1 MTTHGSSALAWRK
14 STYSSDNGG
23 DCVEVA
29 DNCPGT
35 VPVRDSKDPH
45 GPTLTFTPTA
55 WTAFLTTLKSGQ
67 LPTS

>member
-1 MTTHGSSALAWRK
+1 MPSYGSPALTWHK
-14 STYSSDNGG
+14 SSYSSSNGG

-29 DNCPGT
+29 TNCPNA

-55 WTAFLTTLKSGQ
+55 WTAFLTTLKSHH